1 MVSIKDVKEADL
13 FKGLNVK
20 QLQRL
25 SRNFI
30 ETSFQAGEVIFSQG
44 EPAQKLYILVEGEVT
59 LGIKAKGQI
68 DITAYSAS
76 KKGEVF
82 GLPCLIKPYQ
92 NNVTATCNKKTKVL
106 CIRGETLRKMMKDDS
121 KIGAE
126 IMNKIAETYLNRLNS
141 TRAMITNLFKMFK
154 FQTGK
159 TKIMETYYET

>member
-1 MVSIKDVKEADL
+1 MISIKDIKEADL

-25 SRNFI
+25 SNHFV
-30 ETSFQAGEVIFSQG
+30 EKSFQAGEVIFSQG
-44 EPAQKLYILVEGEVT
+44 KPAQKLYILIEGEVT

-68 DITAYSAS
+68 DITAYSAN

-92 NNVTATCNKKTKVL
+92 NNVSATCNKKTRVL
-106 CIRGETLRKMMKDDS
+106 CIQREVLRKWMKNDS
-121 KIGAE
+121 KMGLE
-126 IMNKIAETYLNRLNS
+126 IMDKVAETYLNRLNS

-159 TKIMETYYET
+159 TKIMETYYES

>member
-1 MVSIKDVKEADL
+1 MISSKDLKETDL
-13 FKGLNVK
+13 FKGLNLR
-20 QLQRL
+20 QLQLL
-25 SRNFI
+25 SKHFTER
-30 ETSFQAGEVIFSQG
+30 TFQTGEVIFSQG
-44 EPAQKLYILVEGEVT
+44 EPAQKLYILIEGEVV

-68 DITAYSAS
+68 DITAYSAH

-92 NNVTATCNKKTKVL
+92 NNVSAACNKRTKVL
-106 CIRGETLRKMMKDDS
+106 CIDGETLRKLMKKNS
-121 KIGAE
+121 TMGLE
-126 IMNKIAETYLNRLNS
+126 IMSKIAETYLNRLNS

>member
-1 MVSIKDVKEADL
+1 MISIKDVKEADL

-25 SRNFI
+25 SKHFI
-30 ETSFQAGEVIFSQG
+30 EKSFQAGEVIFSQG
-44 EPAQKLYILVEGEVT
+44 EPAQKLYILIEGELT
-59 LGIKAKGQI
+59 LGIKAKGHI
-68 DITAYSAS
+68 DITAYSAY

-92 NNVTATCNKKTKVL
+92 NNVSATCNKKTKVL
-106 CIRGETLRKMMKDDS
+106 FIHGETLRKLMKNNS
-121 KIGAE
+121 KMGIE
-126 IMNKIAETYLNRLNS
+126 IMDKIAETYLNRLNS

>member
-1 MVSIKDVKEADL
+1 MISIKEVKEADL

-25 SRNFI
+25 SKDFV
-30 ETSFQAGEVIFSQG
+30 ETSFQAGEIIFSQG
-44 EPAQKLYILVEGEVT
+44 EPAQKLYILIEGEVT
-59 LGIKAKGQI
+59 LGIKAKGEI

-82 GLPCLIKPYQ
+82 GLPSLTKPYQ
-92 NNVTATCNKKTKVL
+92 SNVTATCNKKTKVL
-106 CIRGETLRKMMKDDS
+106 CIRGETLRKLMKDDS
-121 KIGAE
+121 KMGMA
-126 IMNKIAETYLNRLNS
+126 IMNRIAETYLSRLNS

-154 FQTGK
+154 VQTGK